1 VTRKKTFFAL
11 YVTIFCIALSLTYH
25 VPIRISRI
33 YKPGHPAWQDHNKA
47 RWEVLGELP
56 DSSSVSTNHVPF
68 PMYLSHRNEIYTL
81 NQNFDTLYVLIDT
94 KMVKRNGHIYHV
106 SGMDE
111 ELALRIKIGYK
122 TVVSRDG
129 VYLLKRED
137 VDTGTASY

>member
-1 VTRKKTFFAL
+1 MTRKKTFFAL